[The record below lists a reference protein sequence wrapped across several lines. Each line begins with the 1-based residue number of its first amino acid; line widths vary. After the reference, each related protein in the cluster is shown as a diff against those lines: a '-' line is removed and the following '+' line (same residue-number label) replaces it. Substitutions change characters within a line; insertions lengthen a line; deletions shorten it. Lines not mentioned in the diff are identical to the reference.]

1 MNRNASHSGRSLAAA
16 AAVLVAL
23 LVAQG
28 SAAPAAHAAAGLT
41 RVTAIS
47 ASSSNTTRT
56 ISAICP
62 AGQRVFGGGA
72 EIVNGQQRVVLER
85 LQPRHDATDDRFIAG
100 AREQATGYDGAWQLR
115 AFAICGAPRPGL
127 QIIAG
132 DAPTSSVSPQSLAAA
147 CPAGQREVGFGGRIN
162 NGAGQ
167 VRLTDLYDF
176 FGPPSSLLIVGA
188 REDADGYAG
197 NWSLSSYTICADESA
212 TDGFV
217 LAGTTS
223 PTDSNNKSVVVT
235 CPAGTQVHT
244 TGALLRAAG
253 PATTASLVIDRVSVD
268 TPLTSAT
275 VRVAEAPGGTTGS
288 WTVIGFALCGPPV
301 AQPFTPPGAPPG

>member
-1 MNRNASHSGRSLAAA
+1 LHLGTSLAAA
-16 AAVLVAL
+16 AAIVVAL
-23 LVAQG
+23 FVAQN
-28 SAAPAAHAAAGLT
+28 AQAPAAHAATGLT
-41 RVTAIS
+41 RVTTIS
-47 ASSSNTTRT
+47 ASNSNTTKT
-56 ISAICP
+56 VSAVCP

-72 EIVNGQQRVVLER
+72 EIVNGQQRVLLER
-85 LQPRHDATDDRFIAG
+85 LQPRHDATDDRFLAG
-100 AREQATGYDGAWQLR
+100 ATEQAGGYTGAWQLR
-115 AFAICGAPRPGL
+115 AFAICGAPVSGL

-132 DAPTSSVSPQSLAAA
+132 NAPTSSVSPQSLAAA

-223 PTDSNNKSVVVT
+223 PTDSNNKSVIVT
-235 CPAGTQVHT
+235 CPAGTQLYT

-253 PATTASLVIDRVSVD
+253 QATTASLLIDKVSVD
-268 TPLTSAT
+268 PALTSAT
-275 VRVAEAPGGTTGS
+275 VRVTEAPGGTTGT
-288 WTVIGFALCGPPV
+288 WTVIGFALCGPPTT
-301 AQPFTPPGAPPG
+301 PFASSTR